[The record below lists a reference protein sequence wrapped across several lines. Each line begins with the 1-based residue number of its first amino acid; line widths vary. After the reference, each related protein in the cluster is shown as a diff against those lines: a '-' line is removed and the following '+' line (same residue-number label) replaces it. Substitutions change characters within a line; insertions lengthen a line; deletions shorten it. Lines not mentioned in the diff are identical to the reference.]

1 MKAFQQHEDKKKVE
15 EAHVLLMLRKHIFD
29 QEINCS
35 GQSIVESVVVLRTTT
50 NSIIHCEAELRV
62 STIKR
67 IQGFGHLP

>member
-35 GQSIVESVVVLRTTT
+35 GQSTSIVGSNTKNNNQFNYTL
-50 NSIIHCEAELRV
+50 
-62 STIKR
+62 
-67 IQGFGHLP
+67 